1 MEYILIDIDQQ
12 PSRQNSVTMRRLTFY
27 CLTDQTYHE
36 MTVDSS
42 YSNFKRS
49 GWNLVV
55 TDKRPWGVYRDLRRT
70 ERKTKRGLNVVTA
83 DSRAKCVLELD
94 DQAMAIALVELDLA
108 QGINTFGDLFTTA

>member
-1 MEYILIDIDQQ
+1 MEYILIDINQQ
-12 PSRQNSVTMRRLTFY
+12 PSRLNSVTMWRLTFY

-55 TDKRPWGVYRDLRRT
+55 TDERPWGVYRDLRRT
-70 ERKTKRGLNVVTA
+70 PRKTKRGLNVVTA

-94 DQAMAIALVELDLA
+94 DQDLAIALVELDQS
-108 QGINTFGDLFTTA
+108 QGINTFRDLFSVA